1 MRARL
6 LVASLRQAELPV
18 AAAALAAALTH
29 DAIAA
34 RTIEM
39 ARAELGADVEV
50 LAAAFATNLPEQK
63 AEPPAKARRARKKR
77 KDRPAGAASGA
88 AAAQRRGRRRQAGRG
103 RRRRRTARPRPG
115 DEPRRRRPTAR
126 PARKRRRRRRRR
138 KGPGEGAQARAPA
151 NGAAERRI
159 RARPGRATAPAAPEL
174 AQGKKADAAQEARP
188 GPVGRT
194 GGRGRGV
201 GERDGAA
208 GQAQAASA
216 PPQAR
221 RHGRRLDRPPAEGRG
236 RLRVARKGIIL
247 AGGSGTRLYPVT
259 RVVSK
264 QLLPVYDKP
273 MIFYPLSTLMLA
285 GIREI
290 LVITTPHDAPAFE
303 QLLGDGSRLGPRA
316 LLRAAAEPR
325 RARAGAPD
333 RARLPRRR
341 AVVPRAR
348 RQHLLRPRAH
358 RRAARRQRAR
368 DGRDRVRLLGARP
381 RALRRRRVRR
391 RRACDRP
398 RGEAGAAEV
407 ELRRHGSLLLRRQR
421 ARTTPRRS
429 RPRRAASSR
438 SPISTAAT
446 WSAAS

>member
-6 LVASLRQAELPV
+6 LVASLRQVELPV

-34 RTIEM
+34 RTIET
-39 ARAELGADVEV
+39 ARAELGADVEE
-50 LAAAFATNLPEQK
+50 LAAAFASNLPEQK
-63 AEPPAKARRARKKR
+63 AEPPAKARRTRKKR
-77 KDRPAGAASGA
+77 QGPPR
-88 AAAQRRGRRRQAGRG
+88 RRGRRRAAAQRHS
-103 RRRRRTARPRPG
+103 RREVVGATAVDGEGAARTPA
-115 DEPRRRRPTAR
+115 RRRPTAR

-138 KGPGEGAQARAPA
+138 KGPGEGGRHARRRRTATPRPP
-151 NGAAERRI
+151 AERRAAHKSQP
-159 RARPGRATAPAAPEL
+159 RRPRRPSRRPNGDRVA
-174 AQGKKADAAQEARP
+174 AAQA
-188 GPVGRT
+188 V
-194 GGRGRGV
+194 
-201 GERDGAA
+201 
-208 GQAQAASA
+208 ASA
-216 PPQAR
+216 PPPHAR
-221 RHGRRLDRPPAEGRG
+221 RHGRGLDRPPAQARG
-236 RLRVARKGIIL
+236 GLSVQRRGIIL

-303 QLLGDGSRLGPRA
+303 QLLGDGSDWGLRA
-316 LLRAAAEPR
+316 RLRAAAEPR

-333 RARLPRRR
+333 RARLPGRR
-341 AVVPRAR
+341 AVVPRAG
-348 RQHLLRPRAH
+348 RQHLPRPRPH

-368 DGRDRVRLLGARP
+368 ARRDRVRLLGARP
-381 RALRRRRVRR
+381 RALRRGRVRR
-391 RRACDRP
+391 RRARDRP

-407 ELRRHGSLLLRRQR
+407 ELRRHRPLLLRRQR
-421 ARTTPRRS
+421 ARTTPPRS

-438 SPISTAAT
+438 SPTSTAAT
-446 WSAAS
+446 SSAAS

>member
-6 LVASLRQAELPV
+6 LVASLRQVELPV

-34 RTIEM
+34 RTIET
-39 ARAELGADVEV
+39 ARAELPRGRRGAGSGVRVQPARAEGRAARQAAPHAQEAAQGAPRRRGRGSREQRPRGRSCRRNGRRGEASRGRPR
-50 LAAAFATNLPEQK
+50 AAAR
-63 AEPPAKARRARKKR
+63 RRARAQAPPPPPPPQGPGR
-77 KDRPAGAASGA
+77 GRQHARGGERDARPPPSGA
-88 AAAQRRGRRRQAGRG
+88 RGEDRRGRL
-103 RRRRRTARPRPG
+103 RPRHRPTAPRRPAKPSR
-115 DEPRRRRPTAR
+115 PRRRRS
-126 PARKRRRRRRRR
+126 
-138 KGPGEGAQARAPA
+138 RAVM
-151 NGAAERRI
+151 
-159 RARPGRATAPAAPEL
+159 
-174 AQGKKADAAQEARP
+174 DAASIGLPPKPE
-188 GPVGRT
+188 
-194 GGRGRGV
+194 
-201 GERDGAA
+201 DGLSV
-208 GQAQAASA
+208 Q
-216 PPQAR
+216 R
-221 RHGRRLDRPPAEGRG
+221 R
-236 RLRVARKGIIL
+236 GIIL

-303 QLLGDGSRLGPRA
+303 QLLGDGSAWGLELAYAQQPSPDGLAQA
-316 LLRAAAEPR
+316 LLI
-325 RARAGAPD
+325 ARDFLAGAPSCLVLGD
-333 RARLPRRR
+333 NIFHGHGLTDVLRA
-341 AVVPRAR
+341 
-348 RQHLLRPRAH
+348 
-358 RRAARRQRAR
+358 RQRAR
-368 DGRDRVRLLGARP
+368 ARRDRVRLLGARP

-391 RRACDRP
+391 RRARDRP

-407 ELRRHGSLLLRRQR
+407 ELRRHRASTSTTRT

-438 SPISTAAT
+438 SPTSTAAT